1 MRDTKL
7 VLTATPAPIGPD
19 VRVMTS
25 GRRDVRRLLLPA
37 SLAMVLAVGFA
48 TTAWSQQSGSTRS
61 MRQEIIRE
69 CNAEATAKKLEGAA
83 LKQAVDECT
92 KAKSEASPQQVLQ
105 QKTTLCNRRATQNKV
120 MGHDR
125 QHFVEDCVA
134 ASTELAEHHEKM
146 FQCSR
151 RATQERVFDLA
162 RKGYVDNCMKN

>member
-1 MRDTKL
+1 MRHTEL
-7 VLTATPAPIGPD
+7 VLMATPAAIGPG
-19 VRVMTS
+19 VRAMTS
-25 GRRDVRRLLLPA
+25 GRRDVRKFLLPA
-37 SLAMVLAVGFA
+37 SLAMVFAVGFA
-48 TTAWSQQSGSTRS
+48 TTAWSQQPGSTKS

-92 KAKSEASPQQVLQ
+92 KAKSQVTPQQVQQ
-105 QKTTLCNRRATQNKV
+105 QKTTLCNRRATQNKI
-120 MGHDR
+120 MAHDR

-134 ASTELAEHHEKM
+134 ASSELAEHHEKM

-151 RATQERVFDLA
+151 RATQAQVFDLA

>member
-1 MRDTKL
+1 MRRIEL
-7 VLTATPAPIGPD
+7 VLTATTAAIGPG
-19 VRVMTS
+19 VRAMTS
-25 GRRDVRRLLLPA
+25 GRRDVRKFLSFA
-37 SLAMVLAVGFA
+37 SLAVVLAAGFA

-83 LKQAVDECT
+83 LKQAIDDCT
-92 KAKSEASPQQVLQ
+92 KAKSQVTPQQVRQ
-105 QKTTLCNRRATQNKV
+105 QKTTLCSRRATQNNV

-134 ASTELAEHHEKM
+134 ASTAQAEHHEKM

-162 RKGYVDNCMKN
+162 RKAYVDNCMKL

>member
-1 MRDTKL
+1 MRNTGF
-7 VLTATPAPIGPD
+7 VLTATPAAIGPG
-19 VRVMTS
+19 VRAITS
-25 GRRDVRRLLLPA
+25 GSWDVCKFLLPA

-48 TTAWSQQSGSTRS
+48 TTAWSQQAGSTKS
-61 MRQEIIRE
+61 MRQDIIRE

-92 KAKSEASPQQVLQ
+92 KAKSQVTPQQVQQ
-105 QKTTLCNRRATQNKV
+105 QKTTLCNRRATQNKI
-120 MGHDR
+120 MAHDR

-134 ASTELAEHHEKM
+134 ASSELAEHHEKM

-151 RATQERVFDLA
+151 RATQAQVFDLA